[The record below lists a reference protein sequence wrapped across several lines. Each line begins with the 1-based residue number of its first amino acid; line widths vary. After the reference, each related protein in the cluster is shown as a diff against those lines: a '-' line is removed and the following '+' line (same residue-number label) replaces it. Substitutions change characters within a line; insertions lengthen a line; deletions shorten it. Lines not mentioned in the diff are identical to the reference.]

1 MASGDQGPARPKVA
15 FLGPTSSYSHQA
27 TKSVF
32 PDDTWELSPTVTI
45 KDIFDVVQSGEVK
58 AGVVPF
64 ENSTH
69 GIVTFTLDAL
79 ADRKG
84 LYSNL
89 IVTGEIYLDVH
100 HFLLGR
106 PKQAEATEESDE
118 PVEGAAG
125 SGKSTEE
132 PPKATTEEQ
141 PGSAE
146 VLPEA
151 VETKSEPT
159 TTSESEP
166 EPEPEEAPAQA
177 PVPVPGQPL
186 HSLAHITRIYSHPQ
200 AFGQTSLFVSTHLPG
215 VETVET
221 SSTSRAAQLAAADPT
236 GCSAA
241 IAGELNASAN
251 PGLVVLAPN
260 IQDRDDNTTRFLVV
274 FREDGDV
281 DVLPHDLYVP
291 YAARKGDLTLEELT
305 GLQRSMFKS
314 LMRFT
319 VPHDKPGALADVLD
333 CFRAAELNLTS
344 INSLPSLERPFRY
357 MFFVEF
363 EGDRPGRRTDGSGDK
378 VMAAYEGIAKAAKD
392 WKKLGTWMKQR
403 D

>member
-1 MASGDQGPARPKVA
+1 MQSGDA
-15 FLGPTSSYSHQA
+15 
-27 TKSVF
+27 
-32 PDDTWELSPTVTI
+32 
-45 KDIFDVVQSGEVK
+45 K

-69 GIVTFTLDAL
+69 GTVTFTLDAL
-79 ADRKG
+79 ADRQG
-84 LYSNL
+84 IYNSL

-106 PKQAEATEESDE
+106 RKDPEDAAEKPDTA
-118 PVEGAAG
+118 
-125 SGKSTEE
+125 
-132 PPKATTEEQ
+132 
-141 PGSAE
+141 
-146 VLPEA
+146 
-151 VETKSEPT
+151 
-159 TTSESEP
+159 EP
-166 EPEPEEAPAQA
+166 ETETETAPSDVKA
-177 PVPVPGQPL
+177 QPL
-186 HSLAHITRIYSHPQ
+186 TSLSHIARIYSHPQ
-200 AFGQTSLFVSTHLPG
+200 AFGQTSAFVSKYLPG

-221 SSTSRAAQLAAADPT
+221 SSTSRAAQLAAADESGT
-236 GCSAA
+236 SAA
-241 IAGELNASAN
+241 IAGEAAAAASR
-251 PGLVVLAPN
+251 LDVLARHV
-260 IQDRDDNTTRFLVV
+260 QDRDDNTTRFLVI

-333 CFRAAELNLTS
+333 CFRMAELNLTS

-357 MFFVEF
+357 LFFVEF
-363 EGDRPGRRTDGSGDK
+363 EGDRPGRRTDGSGDAVK
-378 VMAAYEGIAKAAKD
+378 AAYDGIAKAAKS

>member
-1 MASGDQGPARPKVA
+1 MASSDQGPARPKVA

-27 TKSVF
+27 AKSVF
-32 PDDTWELSPTVTI
+32 SDDTWELSPTVSI
-45 KDIFDVVQSGEVK
+45 KEIFDVVQSGEVR

-69 GIVTFTLDAL
+69 GIVTFTLDTL

-106 PKQAEATEESDE
+106 PKQSEATEESE
-118 PVEGAAG
+118 PVKGAG

-132 PPKATTEEQ
+132 LPKATTEEQ
-141 PGSAE
+141 PESAE
-146 VLPEA
+146 MPPEA
-151 VETKSEPT
+151 VEKESEPT
-159 TTSESEP
+159 TTAESEQEP
-166 EPEPEEAPAQA
+166 EPEAAPASA
-177 PVPVPGQPL
+177 PVPGQPL
-186 HSLAHITRIYSHPQ
+186 HSLTHITRIYSHPQ

-221 SSTSRAAQLAAADPT
+221 SSTSRAAQLAAADLT

-291 YAARKGDLTLEELT
+291 YAAKKGDLTLEELT

-378 VMAAYEGIAKAAKD
+378 VMAAYEGIAKAAKE